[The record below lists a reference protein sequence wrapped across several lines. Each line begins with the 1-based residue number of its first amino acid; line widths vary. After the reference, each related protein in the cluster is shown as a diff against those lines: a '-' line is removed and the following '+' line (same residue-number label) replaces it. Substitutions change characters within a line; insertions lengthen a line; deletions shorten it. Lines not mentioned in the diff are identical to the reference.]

1 MLSHRGRSPWDN
13 HHIPTCAQI
22 TENSENCPQDVK
34 EENIKSAKEVL
45 WDSWASNEEL
55 WLRGWWNVGLEA
67 EQM

>member
-1 MLSHRGRSPWDN
+1 MPSHGGQRPWDN

-22 TENSENCPQDVK
+22 MENSQNCPQDVK
-34 EENIKSAKEVL
+34 EENINSVKQVL

-55 WLRGWWNVGLEA
+55 WLRGWWDGGLEA

>member
-1 MLSHRGRSPWDN
+1 MPSHRGQSPWDN

-34 EENIKSAKEVL
+34 EENIKSVKEVL